1 MRRRRNSLF
10 ILRWISIVL
19 IFTAVLLTVFEL
31 VRYSRLRASFPPG
44 MVIAGVPVGGLNQQQ
59 AAERLLQAYGI
70 PVELRYGDAII
81 QVKPSVVGFELDL
94 EGMLAAADLQRIT
107 QPFWSAFWDYLW
119 NRLPMPAEVPL
130 RASLSEERLRTFLR
144 DEVAARY
151 DRPPSAAMP
160 IPGSVNFQPGEQGVA
175 LDIDRAVTL
184 VEDALRSPKNRIVNL
199 TFNRV
204 NPSRPSLQHL
214 QVLLQQTVDLAGF
227 DGLMEVYLL
236 DLQTRQELSFAYQN
250 GRNLPTDIA
259 FTAASTMKIPI
270 MISVFK
276 RVPDPT
282 PENIAAMLELMIER
296 SENDPADRMMEQVMD
311 RNLGPLQVTED
322 IKALGLKNTFLAGYF
337 YPGAPLLMR
346 FETPANLRTDV
357 TTDPDPYNQT
367 TPADIGMLLDDINMC
382 AETGG
387 GTFAVVFPGEISQA
401 ECQQMITYLARNR
414 IGVLLQAG
422 LPEGTRF
429 AHKHGWVLENDGVIH
444 TMSDVGIV
452 YSPGGNYIVAVY
464 LYHPVQVIFDPVN
477 QMMANISRA
486 IYNYFNLPGT

>member
-1 MRRRRNSLF
+1 MRRRRSSLS

-19 IFTAVLLTVFEL
+19 IFVAVLLTVFEL

-59 AAERLLQAYGI
+59 AAERLIQAYGI

-119 NRLPMPAEVPL
+119 NRLPTPAEVPL
-130 RASLSEERLRTFLR
+130 RASLSEEQLRTFLR
-144 DEVAARY
+144 DEIAARY

-160 IPGSVNFQPGEQGVA
+160 VPGSVNFQPGEQGVA

-184 VEDALRSPKNRIVNL
+184 VEDALRSPRNRIVNL

-204 NPSRPSLQHL
+204 NPSRPSLQNL
-214 QVLLQQTVDLAGF
+214 QILLQQTVDLAGF

-250 GRNLPTDIA
+250 GKNFPTDIA

-322 IKALGLKNTFLAGYF
+322 IQALGLKNTFLAGYF
-337 YPGAPLLMR
+337 YPGAPLLRR

-429 AHKHGWVLENDGVIH
+429 AHKHGWILENDGVIH